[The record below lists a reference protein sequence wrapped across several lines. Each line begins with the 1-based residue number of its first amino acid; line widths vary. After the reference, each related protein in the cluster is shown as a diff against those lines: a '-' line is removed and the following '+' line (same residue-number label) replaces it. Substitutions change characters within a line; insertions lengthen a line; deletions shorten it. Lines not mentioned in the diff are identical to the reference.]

1 MNATT
6 PPFPFI
12 ILSKEVAARSL
23 TISVTTFE
31 AEVRAKRYPPAREIS
46 PGRIGW
52 LYEELL
58 NVARSLP
65 VSQGLP
71 PRNSG
76 YGRAGK
82 PKAESSS
89 KR

>member
-1 MNATT
+1 MTNQA

-12 ILSKEVAARSL
+12 ILSKESAAKSL
-23 TISVTTFE
+23 SISVTTFE
-31 AEVRAKRYPPAREIS
+31 AEVRAKRYPAPREIS
-46 PGRIGW
+46 RGRVGW

-58 NVARSLP
+58 AAARNLP
-65 VSQGLP
+65 ISNGLP

-82 PKAESSS
+82 SN
-89 KR
+89 